1 MPSPTSAIRDVTPTP
16 EIELTLRL
24 GRLAYEYG
32 LPGYELDG
40 LMTDVG
46 AAMGMTGKVIATP
59 TYLDYT
65 VDARSGTGQHRMMAT
80 LGDVSYDLGKLSQTM
95 RLADQIRTGSV
106 PVDAANQRLDEI
118 EALRPYYDP
127 PLVGVAY
134 AACGAGFAVIL
145 SAAWRDVGLAAALSV
160 VVFLLVRASSGSEW
174 LSSRINV
181 VASFVASVLASLV
194 GLIIGS
200 ANSYIVGLCA
210 FVVLIPGL
218 GLTLG
223 VYELA
228 IGHTLLGWNRFI
240 SSGRG
245 HHRPVRRG
253 VHRGDGS
260 SGDVRHRRHSRFG
273 AAAGARAVAV
283 SRPVDGRSGRRVPG
297 VAQAGAMGHRR
308 RAPCVRRSRTRRSSR
323 RLAGPV
329 SRSARPR
336 AVRRAVRS
344 TPNRTSPLIVVLPGI
359 LILVPGVAAYASLR
373 ALDSGPTTGVT
384 GSVEGVVFQ
393 IFAILAGL
401 YVAGSVMAL
410 PGIKLEPAVPAANEA
425 KES

>member
-1 MPSPTSAIRDVTPTP
+1 MTSTP

-32 LPGYELDG
+32 LPGYELNG
-40 LMTDVG
+40 LMNDVG
-46 AAMGMTGKVIATP
+46 SAMGLTGSVISTP

-65 VDARSGTGQHRMMAT
+65 VDARSGTGQHRMLVT

-95 RLADQIRTGSV
+95 RLADQMRTGSV
-106 PVDAANQRLDEI
+106 PVDEANQRLDDI
-118 EALRPYYDP
+118 EALRPYYNAP
-127 PLVGVAY
+127 AVGVAY

-145 SAAWRDVGLAAALSV
+145 SAAWQDVGLAAALSI
-160 VVFLLVRASSGSEW
+160 VVFLLVRASSSHEW
-174 LSSRINV
+174 LSSRIYV
-181 VASFVASVLASLV
+181 VASFVASVLASVV

-200 ANSYIVGLCA
+200 ANSYIVGLCS

-240 SSGRG
+240 SSGMVTIG
-245 HHRPVRRG
+245 L
-253 VHRGDGS
+253 
-260 SGDVRHRRHSRFG
+260 F
-273 AAAGARAVAV
+273 AGA
-283 SRPVDGRSGRRVPG
+283 SI
-297 VAQAGAMGHRR
+297 GAMAV
-308 RAPCVRRSRTRRSSR
+308 RAMFGT
-323 RLAGPV
+323 AGVPV
-329 SRSARPR
+329 SARPPALVQWLFLVLLMVGLVVVFQVSPRQAPWAITAGLLAYGGLELGGR
-336 AVRRAVRS
+336 AGVWQGPFLGALVLGLFAGLFVRLRVRA
-344 TPNRTSPLIVVLPGI
+344 SPLIVVLPGI

-373 ALDSGPTTGVT
+373 ALDAGATTGAT

-410 PGIKLEPAVPAANEA
+410 PGIKLEPPVPDANEA

>member
-1 MPSPTSAIRDVTPTP
+1 MSSQRASAPKSTP

-32 LPGYELDG
+32 LPGFELNG

-46 AAMGMTGKVIATP
+46 AAMGLTGSVIATP

-95 RLADQIRTGSV
+95 RLADQMRTGAV
-106 PVDAANQRLDEI
+106 PVDEANHRLDEI
-118 EALRPYYDP
+118 ETLRPYYNQP
-127 PLVGVAY
+127 VVGVAH

-145 SAAWRDVGLAAALSV
+145 SAAWQDVGLAAALSI

-174 LSSRINV
+174 LRSRINV
-181 VASFVASVLASLV
+181 VASFVASVLASVV
-194 GLIIGS
+194 GVIVGS
-200 ANSYIVGLCA
+200 GNSYIVALCA

-223 VYELA
+223 VYELS

-240 SSGRG
+240 SSGMVTIG
-245 HHRPVRRG
+245 L
-253 VHRGDGS
+253 
-260 SGDVRHRRHSRFG
+260 F
-273 AAAGARAVAV
+273 AGASIGAMAVRALFGTADLPVS
-283 SRPVDGRSGRRVPG
+283 SRPPAFVQWLFLVVLMVGLVVVFQVSPRQAPWAIVAGLLAYGGLELGGRAG
-297 VAQAGAMGHRR
+297 VWQGPFLGALALGLFAGLF
-308 RAPCVRRSRTRRSSR
+308 VRLRSR
-323 RLAGPV
+323 A
-329 SRSARPR
+329 
-336 AVRRAVRS
+336 
-344 TPNRTSPLIVVLPGI
+344 SPLIVVLPGI

-373 ALDSGPTTGVT
+373 ALDSGPTTGAT

-401 YVAGSVMAL
+401 YVAGSIMAL
-410 PGIKLEPAVPAANEA
+410 PGIKLDPPVPTDNET
-425 KES
+425 EDS

>member
-1 MPSPTSAIRDVTPTP
+1 MSSQRASAPKSTP

-32 LPGYELDG
+32 LPGYELNG

-46 AAMGMTGKVIATP
+46 AAMGLTGHVIATP

-95 RLADQIRTGSV
+95 RLADQMRTGAV
-106 PVDAANQRLDEI
+106 PVDEANQRLDEI
-118 EALRPYYDP
+118 EALRPYYNQSV
-127 PLVGVAY
+127 VGVAH

-145 SAAWRDVGLAAALSV
+145 SAAWQDVGLAAALSI

-174 LSSRINV
+174 LRSRINV
-181 VASFVASVLASLV
+181 VASFVAAVLASVV
-194 GLIIGS
+194 GVIVGS
-200 ANSYIVGLCA
+200 GNSYIVALCA

-223 VYELA
+223 VYELS

-240 SSGRG
+240 SSGMVTIG
-245 HHRPVRRG
+245 L
-253 VHRGDGS
+253 
-260 SGDVRHRRHSRFG
+260 F
-273 AAAGARAVAV
+273 AGASIGAMTVRAVFGTADLPV
-283 SRPVDGRSGRRVPG
+283 SSRPPVFVQWLFLVVLMVGLVVVFQVSPRQAPWAIVAGLLAYGGLELGGRAG
-297 VAQAGAMGHRR
+297 VWQGPFLGALALGLFAGLF
-308 RAPCVRRSRTRRSSR
+308 VRLRSR
-323 RLAGPV
+323 A
-329 SRSARPR
+329 
-336 AVRRAVRS
+336 
-344 TPNRTSPLIVVLPGI
+344 SPLIVVLPGI

-373 ALDSGPTTGVT
+373 ALDSGPTTGAT

-401 YVAGSVMAL
+401 YVAGSIMAL
-410 PGIKLEPAVPAANEA
+410 PGIKLDPPVPTDNET
-425 KES
+425 EDS